1 MAASKDDELIGCCT
15 ECKSEQRDSYME
27 KNPFYQQGGSVP
39 CQYCSGVTVV
49 VARKDKEKAL
59 KQRDGRRNLY

>member
-1 MAASKDDELIGCCT
+1 MADDDLIGVCT

-39 CQYCSGVTVV
+39 CGYCGGITVV
-49 VARKDKEKAL
+49 VARGEKDKAL